1 MQENHNQQ
9 PKQDVLYVYDRICQ
23 KDSKNRQILQEYGT
37 CAADRPDAQPRST
50 MGQQR
55 PFGKAFAESQRK
67 RAEDYLRDNPARFS
81 TAQKTAW
88 STGASASG
96 TGADSS
102 DSEAAEGYTFTD
114 QAGNEYVYR
123 PGQVSGGEAV
133 KQHPFQFFKEQV
145 ATVIE
150 TIDSRR
156 KSEQEAAKRQAI
168 ARKKFTEN
176 RHALITAFLLL
187 LVTVLFTGFV
197 YLAFFVIADV
207 QVEGSEVYTAEEIV
221 EAAGFD
227 VGDNL
232 YSFHAGQAEELIM
245 FHCPQIKAAQISRT
259 VPNAVDIVLTD
270 DTAVYYADI
279 YGDTAV
285 LSAGL
290 RVLAFTDAATA
301 ESSGLTKLVLPAVK
315 DSVAGRVLTFTEER
329 DLRYVRSVLSAAE
342 KSSLYTEGRIGKIDL
357 SDEYN
362 VTVNCD
368 GMYILQLG
376 NEKDSDL
383 KLRMAYK
390 TIGDDAFDREIPAVI
405 NLSDVGEAS
414 VRYDMRIVVD

>member
-1 MQENHNQQ
+1 MQENSNQNQ
-9 PKQDVLYVYDRICQ
+9 KQDVLYVYDRICR
-23 KDSKNRQILQEYGT
+23 KDSKTRQILQEYGT
-37 CAADRPDAQPRST
+37 CADDRPDVQPRGT
-50 MGQQR
+50 PDYQR

-67 RAEDYLRDNPARFS
+67 RAEEYFRANPERFS

-88 STGASASG
+88 SSDAS
-96 TGADSS
+96 SS
-102 DSEAAEGYTFTD
+102 DSEASEGYTFTD
-114 QAGNEYVYR
+114 QVGNEYVYR
-123 PGQVSGGEAV
+123 PGQVNGGEAV
-133 KQHPFQFFKEQV
+133 KQHPLRFFREQV
-145 ATVIE
+145 VTMIE
-150 TIDSRR
+150 SIDSRR
-156 KSEQEAAKRQAI
+156 KREQDAAKRQAI

-197 YLAFFVIADV
+197 YLAFFIISDV
-207 QVEGSEVYTAEEIV
+207 EVEGSEIYTAEEIV

-232 YSFHAGQAEELIM
+232 YSFHAGRVEELIL

-290 RVLAFTDAATA
+290 RVLGFTDEITA
-301 ESSGLTKLVLPAVK
+301 EVSGLTKLVLPAVK
-315 DSVAGRVLTFTEER
+315 DSVAGRVLTFAEER

-342 KSSLYTEGRIGKIDL
+342 KSSLYMEGRIGKIDL
-357 SDEYN
+357 SDEHN
-362 VTVNCD
+362 VTMNCD

-390 TIGDDAFDREIPAVI
+390 TIGDDSFDREIPAVI